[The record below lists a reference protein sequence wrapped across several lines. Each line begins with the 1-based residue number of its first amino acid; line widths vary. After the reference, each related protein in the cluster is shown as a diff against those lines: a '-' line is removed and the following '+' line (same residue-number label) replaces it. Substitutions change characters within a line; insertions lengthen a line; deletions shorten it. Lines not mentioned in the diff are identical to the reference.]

1 MIRLTEQTNDPINEP
16 VETHVEHQSS
26 DKKWKIL
33 VGVLAALL
41 ILCGAWII
49 WGGVPFFPAAA
60 PNDDGSA
67 SQGGGLMIDP
77 NAGEFVEPE
86 RAPGVTI
93 PGFGSMTIPANTK
106 NLKGVNLYNPDKNAG
121 YYYLTF
127 TLSLLDENGEVS
139 ETLYESQLVPPG
151 LYLQEI
157 TLSRGL
163 ASGKYKAVMF
173 VQPYRIADLSP
184 TNNVD
189 LKFTLNVE

>member
-1 MIRLTEQTNDPINEP
+1 MTDIPNEP
-16 VETHVEHQSS
+16 KTDEQHSER
-26 DKKWKIL
+26 KWKIL
-33 VGVLAALL
+33 VVILAVLLL
-41 ILCGAWII
+41 LTGGTMIF
-49 WGGVPFFPAAA
+49 WGGVPFFPAFA
-60 PNDDGSA
+60 PTNDGST
-67 SQGGGLMIDP
+67 SQGDGLVVDP
-77 NAGEFVEPE
+77 NASEYVPPTQ
-86 RAPGVTI
+86 APGVAI

-151 LYLQEI
+151 LYLQDI

-163 ASGKYKAVMF
+163 APGKYDAVMF
-173 VQPYRIADLSP
+173 VQPYRIADISP

>member
-1 MIRLTEQTNDPINEP
+1 
-16 VETHVEHQSS
+16 
-26 DKKWKIL
+26 
-33 VGVLAALL
+33 
-41 ILCGAWII
+41 
-49 WGGVPFFPAAA
+49 
-60 PNDDGSA
+60 
-67 SQGGGLMIDP
+67 MIDP
-77 NAGEFVEPE
+77 NAGEYVDPKQE
-86 RAPGVTI
+86 PGVTI

-173 VQPYRIADLSP
+173 VQPYRIADISP